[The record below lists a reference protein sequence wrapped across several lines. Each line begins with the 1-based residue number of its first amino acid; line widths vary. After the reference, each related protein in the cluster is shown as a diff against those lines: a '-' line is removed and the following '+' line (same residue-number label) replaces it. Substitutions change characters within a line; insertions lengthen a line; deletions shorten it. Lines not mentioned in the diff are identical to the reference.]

1 MLVRFVGFTM
11 ASESTGFAI
20 HDYIDQMKGSGYEI
34 EGGEHG
40 RIIYFNDTHS
50 TDYFVGL
57 LVTVK
62 DQRTYCKLIN
72 ESGKLHVEVTALDSG
87 ANLMDFN
94 FFVINKATGAGLYQ
108 HYHQSC
114 SINLF
119 GAINSRRFSE
129 LRTAKLDQAI
139 ALGSQKTK
147 LKRKDEKSIRS
158 QYKGNL
164 QFEVL
169 VRKENLNALIEEL
182 ARVQDFEFSFSTLT
196 TNEPEFKPLD
206 AYVRKERHSISF
218 TQKTPVSLLSRLI
231 PKIIKAK
238 EIEEGKVTG
247 VDANGITRILRI
259 TDNPDNF
266 GEYDYDAVA
275 PKINDL
281 NIDEF
286 ERSWVIKE
294 LIAKCKANRH
304 IFEVLSK

>member
-1 MLVRFVGFTM
+1 MQVRFIGFTM
-11 ASESTGFAI
+11 ATESKGFTF
-20 HDYIDQMKGSGYEI
+20 HNYIESMKSSGYQI

-40 RIIYFNDTHS
+40 RILYFNDTHS
-50 TDYFVGL
+50 TEYFAGL

-72 ESGKLHVEVTALDSG
+72 ASGKLHVEVTALNRD

-94 FFVINKATGAGLYQ
+94 FFVINKATGAGMYQ

-119 GAINSRRFSE
+119 GSINSKKFAE
-129 LRTAKLDQAI
+129 LRTAHLEQAI
-139 ALGSQKTK
+139 KKKSENIT
-147 LKRKDEKSIRS
+147 LKKKDEKVLRA

-164 QFEVL
+164 MFEVL
-169 VRKENLNALIEEL
+169 VRKENLDALIEEL
-182 ARVQDFEFSFSTLT
+182 ARVQDFEFSLSTLT
-196 TNEPEFKPLD
+196 ASEPEFKPLD
-206 AYVRKERHSISF
+206 SYIRKERHSISF
-218 TQKTPVSLLSRLI
+218 TQETPVLALSRLI

-238 EIEEGKVTG
+238 GIDEGKVTG
-247 VDANGITRILRI
+247 VDANGITRILRLM
-259 TDNPDNF
+259 DNPDNF

-275 PKINDL
+275 PRINDL

-294 LIAKCKANRH
+294 LISKCKANSH
-304 IFEVLSK
+304 LFEVISK